1 MEDALDAMIAK
12 NVGLIRSIPRQY
24 YQEVQGIVMRN
35 YAASRDTRTMAK
47 EIRSRYAVTS
57 RRAILIARDQSNKCT
72 SIIERVRMR
81 EIGIKEAIWI
91 HSHGGRTP
99 RPTHLAMD
107 HKRYRIEKGM
117 WDSAVKKWIYPG
129 ELINC
134 RCVTRAVLPF
144 TPAHPV
150 KYAEAKMN
158 PHTDRYGRTRTAP

>member
-1 MEDALDAMIAK
+1 
-12 NVGLIRSIPRQY
+12 
-24 YQEVQGIVMRN
+24 MRN
-35 YAASRDTRTMAK
+35 YAASRDTRTMAN
-47 EIRSRYAVTS
+47 EIRSRYGVTS
-57 RRAILIARDQSNKCT
+57 RRAMLIARDQSNKCT
-72 SIIERVRMR
+72 SIIERVRMK

-117 WDSAVKKWIYPG
+117 WDSAAKKWIYPR

-144 TPAHPV
+144 TPAQPV
-150 KYAEAKMN
+150 KYAEAKMS
-158 PHTDRYGRTRTAP
+158 PRADIYGRTRTAP